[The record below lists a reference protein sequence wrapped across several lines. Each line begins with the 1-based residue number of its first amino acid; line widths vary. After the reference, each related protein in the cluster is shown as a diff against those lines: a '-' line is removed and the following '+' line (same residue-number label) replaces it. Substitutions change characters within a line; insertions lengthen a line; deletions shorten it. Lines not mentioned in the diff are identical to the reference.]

1 MAIVQNTLIGRARKK
16 IGNTVFATLKGQ
28 NILRAKPL
36 TVAQPQTPKKLM
48 RQSALAQIVAMYRA
62 NAAAIKLGYTPN
74 KQKQSPYNSFAS
86 DNLRDAFDYTAPPTA
101 TLVPAQLKFSKGT
114 VAETGI
120 TSATASDA
128 SNTVSV
134 THPTTATGP
143 GQSVSDEALIT
154 MYNTT
159 KNESASVTNAGL
171 RSNATASGPFPANW
185 AAGDVLNVMLSFQN
199 AVTGASSNGSTINIT
214 IGA

>member
-74 KQKQSPYNSFAS
+74 KQKQSPY
-86 DNLRDAFDYTAPPTA
+86 
-101 TLVPAQLKFSKGT
+101 
-114 VAETGI
+114 
-120 TSATASDA
+120 
-128 SNTVSV
+128 
-134 THPTTATGP
+134 
-143 GQSVSDEALIT
+143 
-154 MYNTT
+154 
-159 KNESASVTNAGL
+159 
-171 RSNATASGPFPANW
+171 
-185 AAGDVLNVMLSFQN
+185 
-199 AVTGASSNGSTINIT
+199 
-214 IGA
+214 